1 MKLVRTLVLTC
12 LVLVG
17 VAAGGKLAFTA
28 GNTVAASRV
37 GSPAAQS
44 ITAATLQPAVCTS
57 NGVSPVG
64 AARNASTTPYTGT
77 ASADLILGT
86 YTANNQ
92 TINGGGGKDC
102 IVAGKGTA
110 GKSVT
115 MAPTSGSGSVCVKGP
130 GPATYVYGGGCA
142 VKA

>member
-102 IVAGKGTA
+102 IVAGQGKS

-115 MAPTSGSGSVCVKGP
+115 MSPAAGSGSVCVKGP